1 MRSVWLRVW
10 SCAGCTAAAVH
21 WVGWW
26 CIPAALALAA
36 RWAAAV
42 VVVVVGCG
50 TAVVDV
56 LLVMVPCTAV
66 INILVAV
73 PRRVGWWCTPDA
85 VVLAARWSAAV
96 VVLVVGRAVAVYEL
110 ALAMVVCTAVM
121 DIFFAAPRLV
131 GVMWSTM

>member
-1 MRSVWLRVW
+1 M
-10 SCAGCTAAAVH
+10 H

-36 RWAAAV
+36 RWATAV
-42 VVVVVGCG
+42 VVLVVGS
-50 TAVVDV
+50 AVAVFEV

-85 VVLAARWSAAV
+85 VVLATRWSAAV
-96 VVLVVGRAVAVYEL
+96 VGLAVGRAVPVSEVVL
-110 ALAMVVCTAVM
+110 ATVVCTAV
-121 DIFFAAPRLV
+121 IWIIVSAPRLV
-131 GVMWSTM
+131 GVVVAVM